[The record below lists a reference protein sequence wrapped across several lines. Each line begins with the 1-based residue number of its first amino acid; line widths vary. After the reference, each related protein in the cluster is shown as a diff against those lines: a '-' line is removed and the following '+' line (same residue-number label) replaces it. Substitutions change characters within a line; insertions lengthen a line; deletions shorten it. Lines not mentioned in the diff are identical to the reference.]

1 VPDELGNA
9 KKEQKNDLGALKC
22 WCVWKWCI
30 PFFPRVGCF
39 LGSIMNDSGFQ
50 DIQKSKTNPCNI
62 DRPLGTRFRRQTH
75 ENAQNLQETPRFLE
89 KNVPCQSS
97 FYSPENINNC
107 LINTVTAWRISSCR
121 CFSSAKKWLF
131 IAVCVKPQDSRMY
144 PNVAQERSIFCCW
157 NAITSVFLVH
167 PKRNDGRLMG
177 LNGFTNIYP

>member
-1 VPDELGNA
+1 MLQLGVRDIGPLTPTVPDELGNA
-9 KKEQKNDLGALKC
+9 KKEQTWSPKMLMCLKM
-22 WCVWKWCI
+22 VHTVYPKWD
-30 PFFPRVGCF
+30 F

-75 ENAQNLQETPRFLE
+75 ENAQNLQETPRSLE

-121 CFSSAKKWLF
+121 YLQVFFLCKKVV
-131 IAVCVKPQDSRMY
+131 IHCRVR
-144 PNVAQERSIFCCW
+144 
-157 NAITSVFLVH
+157 
-167 PKRNDGRLMG
+167 
-177 LNGFTNIYP
+177 